1 MDVNADRLSI
11 HRGDWFSNHNVEKL
25 EKTLSRG
32 HCVAFNSV
40 QSAVQACL
48 ELLGSR
54 VAELPVVMPVT
65 AGPDELAAVLRAGG
79 SPLLVDISEKT
90 LQLDPE
96 KLKEILKVLE
106 EEELVPVV
114 LVDKIDGTVDQDI
127 LDQIQNLP
135 SIGVYRGELNTGMTQ
150 EYFSC
155 AFNVVDTTTIAGSGA
170 IIFHSYPTQVDHLRL
185 IRSGIMGMNAN
196 MPEGV
201 AGRIL
206 LLLDNQIDLESYEEI
221 KKKYLDSGLEIL
233 PPSKYPATIWV
244 KVKDA
249 KLTSVQL
256 NSYGI
261 EAPVA
266 LYPLHDLEEVK
277 KRFQQDPDYPAA
289 DKVKNQYI
297 CVPTHLMARDKT
309 DKIIEIIGE
318 INE

>member
-1 MDVNADRLSI
+1 MDITSGKLSI
-11 HRGDWFSNHNVEKL
+11 HRGDWFSNHNVEEL

-40 QSAVQACL
+40 QSSIQACL

-54 VAELPVVMPVT
+54 LAEIPVVMPVT
-65 AGPDELAAVLRAGG
+65 AGPDELSAVLRAGAA
-79 SPLLVDISEKT
+79 PLLVDINEST
-90 LQLDPE
+90 LQLDPD
-96 KLKEILKVLE
+96 KLSEILKVLE
-106 EEELVPVV
+106 DEQLVPVV
-114 LVDKIDGTVDQDI
+114 LTDKIDGTVDQAI
-127 LDQIQNLP
+127 LDLIQDLP
-135 SIGVYRGELNTGMTQ
+135 SIGVYRGELNTEMAE

-155 AFNVVDTTTIAGSGA
+155 AFNVVDTTTVAGSGA
-170 IIFHSYPTQVDHLRL
+170 IIFHSYPNQIDHLRL

-196 MPEGV
+196 MPESV
-201 AGRIL
+201 AGRVS
-206 LLLDNQIDLESYEEI
+206 LLLDNPIDLESYEDI
-221 KKKYLDSGLEIL
+221 KNKYLNSNLEIL
-233 PPSKYPATIWV
+233 PPGKYPVPIWV

-249 KLTSVQL
+249 KLVSTQL

-277 KRFQQDPDYPAA
+277 KRFQQEPDYPVA

-297 CVPTHLMARDKT
+297 CVPTHLEALDKT

-318 INE
+318 FND